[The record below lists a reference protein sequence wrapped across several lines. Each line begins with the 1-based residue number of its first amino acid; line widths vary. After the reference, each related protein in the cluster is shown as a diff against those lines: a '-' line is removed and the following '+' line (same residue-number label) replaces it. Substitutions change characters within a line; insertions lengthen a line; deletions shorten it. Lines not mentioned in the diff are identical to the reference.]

1 MEAKEVRWLD
11 ELHTCMSHIAVM
23 FEVCSH
29 RESFAYIIHACM
41 HFRSRPGGSR
51 SRSRDGQPRFAV
63 QPRPPIGGYSR
74 PEGVPSSRPR
84 VINSQGLPGPPAPP
98 PGGPRPRINL
108 TPKAPMC
115 PPPPKQGALH
125 APVPPTAKARG
136 PLVVP
141 GRPGCPVITARL
153 VPPGELHGE
162 RTGGRLESRLDAP
175 CSSGGASSG
184 LGLPERQSG
193 RLKDARAEANAK
205 LQDARKLVVTCIEE
219 ARRVYRQSIAEGRL
233 DAAAVDAEEAAA
245 LAEARV
251 LCILQMR
258 CYVVF

>member
-141 GRPGCPVITARL
+141 GRPGCPVYLA
-153 VPPGELHGE
+153 P
-162 RTGGRLESRLDAP
+162 LDAP